1 MLTICGCIDHNLV
14 FISFIGVVN
23 AWGGGITFDDLPNK
37 YFPVVVIPT
46 SGLSDV
52 SDRAE
57 AAPRLEMGIFVI
69 VRPETVSATAIKIRE
84 RQSQDPR
91 INTLTSSSQVLFKIC
106 VTFHSLVLTFN
117 WTHFPIDYRHQRFWL
132 QRAGTIAILVILART

>member
-1 MLTICGCIDHNLV
+1 M
-14 FISFIGVVN
+14 
-23 AWGGGITFDDLPNK
+23 
-37 YFPVVVIPT
+37 
-46 SGLSDV
+46 

-57 AAPRLEMGIFVI
+57 AAARLEMGIFVI
-69 VRPETVSATAIKIRE
+69 VRPETVSAPAIKIRE

-91 INTLTSSSQVLFKIC
+91 INTLTSSSQVLFEIC

-117 WTHFPIDYRHQRFWL
+117 WTHFPIDYYRHQRFWL